1 MFKELNKMSMNK
13 KPMVL
18 PKINTLHGG
27 HIEEK
32 SSIHD
37 QMNANYEK
45 YSKTYWEGVK
55 KRNEEKYPSK
65 ITVRKNV
72 DSDINDKIRK
82 QPMVLPKINTLH
94 GGHIEEKPS
103 IHDQMNANYE
113 KYSKT
118 YWEGVK
124 KRNEEKYPS
133 KITVWENLD
142 SDIIH
147 KMSKL

>member
-1 MFKELNKMSMNK
+1 
-13 KPMVL
+13 
-18 PKINTLHGG
+18 
-27 HIEEK
+27 
-32 SSIHD
+32 
-37 QMNANYEK
+37 
-45 YSKTYWEGVK
+45 
-55 KRNEEKYPSK
+55 
-65 ITVRKNV
+65 
-72 DSDINDKIRK
+72 
-82 QPMVLPKINTLH
+82 
-94 GGHIEEKPS
+94 
-103 IHDQMNANYE
+103 MNANYE